1 MLRPTKILVPTD
13 FSEFSD
19 RALRQALDIGRQ
31 YGAKVFI
38 LHVIPPMAQYAI
50 DYAITADAMMAAEDQ
65 ARETSAENIKAQSEK
80 FPHSKELEVETVI
93 ETGPPAETILKFA
106 EEKGVDLI
114 VIASLG
120 RWGLA
125 KYLIGHVARNIL
137 KGANCPV
144 LLTK

>member
-38 LHVIPPMAQYAI
+38 LHVIPPMARYAI
-50 DYAITADAMMAAEDQ
+50 DYAITADAMMAAEEQ
-65 ARETSAENIKAQSEK
+65 AKESSAESIKAQSAK
-80 FPHSKELEVETVI
+80 FPHSKDLEIETVI
-93 ETGPPAETILKFA
+93 ETGAPAETILRFA
-106 EEKGVDLI
+106 EEQGVDLI

-137 KGANCPV
+137 KGATCPV
-144 LLTK
+144 LLTQ